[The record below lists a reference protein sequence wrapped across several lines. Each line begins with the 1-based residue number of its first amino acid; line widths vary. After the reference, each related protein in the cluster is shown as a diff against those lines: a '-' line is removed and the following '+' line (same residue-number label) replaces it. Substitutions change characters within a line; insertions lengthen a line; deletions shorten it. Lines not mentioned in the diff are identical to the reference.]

1 MKQLLWNHDSSI
13 LCVQCDD
20 SDSNYLLFLSCTNYA
35 WQIKKWMTIENKI
48 ITAKWLLDNSLR
60 LITNNGNYY
69 TLYWSETLCTS
80 SPGTQD
86 WVAVIDYCENNIFFS
101 FNYWNFLFSIYFF
114 RFSFTN
120 TI

>member
-1 MKQLLWNHDSSI
+1 LLWNYDSSI

-35 WQIKKWMTIENKI
+35 WQIKKWITIENKI

-60 LITNNGNYY
+60 LITSNGNYY

-86 WVAVIDYCENNIFFS
+86 WVAVIDYCKSIIF
-101 FNYWNFLFSIYFF
+101 LI
-114 RFSFTN
+114 
-120 TI
+120 